1 MAFAHKGNAHPPRR
15 PERTHD
21 VSIGCM
27 GRTEKFRIASTEQIM
42 IGGASLQGA
51 INEYGVF
58 HAGHLTIQRSDVQAP
73 IPLFDKLVTRRLKQ
87 TEAVPNDFYN

>member
-1 MAFAHKGNAHPPRR
+1 
-15 PERTHD
+15 
-21 VSIGCM
+21 
-27 GRTEKFRIASTEQIM
+27 M

-58 HAGHLTIQRSDVQAP
+58 HAGHSMVQRSDVRAQ

-87 TEAVPNDFYN
+87 TEAVPNDFYY